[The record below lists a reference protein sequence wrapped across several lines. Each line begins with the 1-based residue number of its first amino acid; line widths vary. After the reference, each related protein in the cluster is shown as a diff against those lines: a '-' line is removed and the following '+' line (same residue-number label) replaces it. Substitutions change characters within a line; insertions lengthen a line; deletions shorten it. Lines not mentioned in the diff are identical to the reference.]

1 MDRIVLKIGGSELD
15 REGFVEGLI
24 EALRGLW
31 GRYAVLLVHGGGK
44 AIARL
49 QERLCLEPRFV
60 EGLRVT
66 DDESLDVAEMVLSG
80 LINKRLV
87 GQMVAAGVPAVGLSG
102 VDNGLLRVAK
112 MAYDAYDLGWVGD
125 IRETHVAP
133 VEALLALGITP
144 VVSPISLGL
153 DGHTYNVNAD
163 HAAAVL
169 ACALGAAELTFVS
182 NVPGVLGEAPPLNPP
197 RTDDRRRSGHGGE
210 EEAPSPV
217 QVPSSGHTG
226 EPIPMGEGWGG
237 GSSPSPVGWTG
248 EGWGGGLPACIPFLT
263 PAEVDALIASGVI
276 NGGMVPKVR
285 SALAA
290 LEQGV
295 PRVRI
300 CDLQGLAAGGGTCF
314 LAEQDETQRRGDAEA
329 QRQRGKTRYGKRG
342 YKTKHG
348 IRNTQ
353 YITLNTQYE
362 IRNTHRRKPDR

>member
-31 GRYAVLLVHGGGK
+31 GRHAVVLVHGGGK

-112 MAYDAYDLGWVGD
+112 MAYDPYDLGWVGD
-125 IRETHVAP
+125 IRETHAAP

-163 HAAAVL
+163 HAAAAL

-182 NVPGVLGEAPPLNPP
+182 NVPGVLEEGPPPQ
-197 RTDDRRRSGHGGE
+197 
-210 EEAPSPV
+210 PSPV

-226 EPIPMGEGWGG
+226 EGAS
-237 GSSPSPVGWTG
+237 SSPPWARPSSGG
-248 EGWGGGLPACIPFLT
+248 ARGGLRGGLGLFACIPFLT

-290 LEQGV
+290 LERGV
-295 PRVRI
+295 SRVRI
-300 CDLQGLAAGGGTCF
+300 CDLEGLAADGGTCF
-314 LAEQDETQRRGDAEA
+314 LAG
-329 QRQRGKTRYGKRG
+329 
-342 YKTKHG
+342 
-348 IRNTQ
+348 
-353 YITLNTQYE
+353 
-362 IRNTHRRKPDR
+362 